1 MKISELEWDAGSEA
15 TYDEDLLLNIHSGI
29 VVLLIRGR
37 NAWHTTWVQHF
48 LRNATMYSDV
58 ESARAGAESQ
68 RERGNVFYVREVPAI
83 QLCGSSSNVVLCD
96 SHPDNPFGRFEGIGS
111 EVHPSEFGDW
121 VGGVFPGVSVKDA
134 VSAFTHDS
142 GYWKGP
148 EPDEHSLRTGR
159 LPEGFRITQ
168 RRGTLTSLVSKAAGV
183 NFYLDWIPTSLGTSY
198 SMKGANSVAKRW
210 EVVLK
215 EVESGSEQMIRDP
228 REMLS
233 TYRDETLKAIPKSVW
248 NARKAEDSRQFL
260 LALSTSREQW
270 FAAMDRAAELEED
283 LESGQLEL
291 IAAREDR
298 MHPKET
304 SQGIRKQRERVE
316 AATARVEKLERD
328 LAEAQKSAGELW
340 DTYQAISQSS

>member
-1 MKISELEWDAGSEA
+1 
-15 TYDEDLLLNIHSGI
+15 
-29 VVLLIRGR
+29 
-37 NAWHTTWVQHF
+37 
-48 LRNATMYSDV
+48 
-58 ESARAGAESQ
+58 
-68 RERGNVFYVREVPAI
+68 
-83 QLCGSSSNVVLCD
+83 
-96 SHPDNPFGRFEGIGS
+96 
-111 EVHPSEFGDW
+111 
-121 VGGVFPGVSVKDA
+121 
-134 VSAFTHDS
+134 
-142 GYWKGP
+142 
-148 EPDEHSLRTGR
+148 
-159 LPEGFRITQ
+159 
-168 RRGTLTSLVSKAAGV
+168 V